1 MIPIVTG
8 FATAYAEVNAE
19 QAQKVEDNVSKYLS
33 REIFIWRNVHVISHY
48 IKSFRVTS
56 PSFAGMGMLMGA
68 VCQHV
73 FALSP
78 HCLVTSQCIYSLD
91 RLENSS

>member
-19 QAQKVEDNVSKYLS
+19 QAQKVEDNVSRYLS
-33 REIFIWRNVHVISHY
+33 IEIFIWRNVHVISHY

-78 HCLVTSQCIYSLD
+78 HCLVNVSM
-91 RLENSS
+91 